1 MAEETTWFH
10 YQEYRSVAY
19 DLMSSAQAESPA
31 SAFGTSIKGS
41 LFTILG
47 VYDPSKLDGDSD
59 ASRIKISNPRNPSD
73 PPDYFDISPYATDR
87 ELLYFALTY
96 SGEEL
101 SIRLEG
107 NNGYPTES
115 IRYNFPLRIDIS
127 VGDPAPYQRMLIYS
141 ANMSRDQINKVWTL
155 MHYELHD
162 GDYRPYPWPE
172 TASEFALSVYNYL
185 PEAFRNHDEND
196 ETTIAKYP
204 FLRYLE
210 GALKY
215 GSNANDLADEIT
227 ENLFDPDNARDEWL
241 RWVSQILGLG
251 ASKALTPSEIRTRI
265 RAIAEIGSPAVGTRP
280 HIASVTRQ
288 FLQGY
293 RSVFVIPSET
303 NKWVINL
310 ILRTNEIPD
319 EDTGRIVR
327 GVMASGAVPAGHYVR
342 VLLATTTW
350 EAYDN
355 AVAELGGTWDAHAGT
370 IRTWADNDSLGTNL
384 EETPDPEAPLPED

>member
-1 MAEETTWFH
+1 MAEEPIYFH

-19 DLMSSAQAESPA
+19 DLLSSANEDSPT
-31 SAFGTSIKGS
+31 SAFGTSVKGT
-41 LFTILG
+41 FWTILG
-47 VYDPSKLDGDSD
+47 VYEKPVVEDG
-59 ASRIKISNPRNPSD
+59 AARIRVSNPRNPAD
-73 PPDYFDISPYATDR
+73 EPEYFDISPYAKT
-87 ELLYFALTY
+87 EGLTYFALTY

-101 SIRLEG
+101 SFRVEEDE
-107 NNGYPTES
+107 GYPTES
-115 IRYNFPLRIDIS
+115 IRESFPARIDIT
-127 VGDPAPYQRMLIYS
+127 VENPAPYKRMLVYS
-141 ANMSRDQINKVWTL
+141 ANMSRDQINRVWTL
-155 MHYELHD
+155 MHYELKD
-162 GDYRPYPWPE
+162 GDYRPYAWPE
-172 TASEFALSVYNYL
+172 TASQFAQSVYGYL
-185 PEAFRNHDEND
+185 PEAFRTHDEND
-196 ETTIAKYP
+196 ETTLSRYP

-215 GSNANDLADEIT
+215 GSNANDLAEEVG

-251 ASKALTPSEIRTRI
+251 TSKALTPSEIRTRI

-280 HIASVTRQ
+280 HIASITRQ
-288 FLQGY
+288 YLQGY
-293 RSVFVIPSET
+293 RSVFVIPSAT
-303 NKWVINL
+303 NQWVINL

-384 EETPDPEAPLPED
+384 EETPDPEAPLPEN